1 MSLSSYKILKNNIF
15 TNATFSLVPIR
26 FEDRM
31 AIMKWRNEQIYHLRQ
46 NKPLTE
52 VDQNN
57 YFTTIV
63 ANLFEQEKPNQLL
76 FSFLENDSCIGYGGL
91 VHINWLDKNAEIS
104 FVMNTDLEEKRFHE
118 IWSAYLALLEQV
130 AFEELKLHKI
140 YTYAFDIR
148 PHLYE
153 VLSSS
158 GFIEEARL
166 KEHCYFNAK
175 LLDVVYHAKFNSS
188 LSLRLA
194 TLDDLLLYY
203 NWANDIQ
210 VRANSYQTEPI
221 SLEDHTKWFTSKIN
235 NPLFSFF
242 VFENHLGIPIGQVRV
257 QIVSDF
263 KAVIGI
269 SNASS
274 FRGKGFASRMLVQ
287 ATDAFLKNHPEQ
299 IISAYIKL
307 DNRASEKV
315 FQKAG
320 FVLDK
325 IVEYESVPSYHY
337 IKKYENR

>member
-1 MSLSSYKILKNNIF
+1 MSAPSYKILKNNIF
-15 TNATFSLVPIR
+15 TNANYSLVPIR

-57 YFTTIV
+57 YFTTVV
-63 ANLFEQEKPNQLL
+63 AKLFEQEKPNQLL
-76 FSFLENDSCIGYGGL
+76 FSFLENEVCIGYGGL

-104 FVMNTDLEEKRFHE
+104 FIMNTDLEAKRFHE
-118 IWSAYLALLEQV
+118 IWSAYLVLLEQL

-140 YTYAFDIR
+140 YTYAFDLR

-153 VLSSS
+153 VLNGS

-175 LLDVVYHAKFNSS
+175 FLDVVYHAKFNSF
-188 LSLRLA
+188 LSLRFA

-203 NWANDIQ
+203 NWINDIQ
-210 VRANSYQTEPI
+210 VRANSYQSEPI
-221 SLEDHTKWFTSKIN
+221 NLEDHTKWFTSKIN

-242 VFENHLGIPIGQVRV
+242 VFENHLGIPVGQVRI
-257 QIVSDF
+257 QIVNALES
-263 KAVIGI
+263 VIGI
-269 SNASS
+269 SNATN
-274 FRGKGFASRMLVQ
+274 FRGRGYASRMLVM
-287 ATDAFLKNHPEQ
+287 ATDEFFKNNPKQ
-299 IISAYIKL
+299 TISAYIKL
-307 DNRASEKV
+307 DNKVSEKV

-325 IVEYESVPSYHY
+325 IVEYESLPSYHY